1 MLSSSPANRR
11 LTRRYRRIATARSLC
26 SRVVERAR
34 SFAEYAHF
42 ISEIGFAH
50 VGFWP
55 PRSRLQTTTLP
66 LVDFDVHHFSR
77 VHNIILQ
84 RLSLFQP
91 ACPLI
96 KGVWV
101 LFPHSNRGNA
111 LNMLT
116 LYAGVSKTFTPHT
129 GESTYCMHMHYHL
142 FKGER
147 QRSGPRHRESTA
159 NCPMPLCKRCQY
171 VQHTPCRRISSPPL
185 STRHAA
191 RSRFPLPSN
200 RRHCRHR
207 A

>member
-1 MLSSSPANRR
+1 MPTSLAKSVLHTLALGLPEVDSKQPLTTGRLRRASLLSCAQHH
-11 LTRRYRRIATARSLC
+11 TAK
-26 SRVVERAR
+26 VV
-34 SFAEYAHF
+34 
-42 ISEIGFAH
+42 
-50 VGFWP
+50 
-55 PRSRLQTTTLP
+55 
-66 LVDFDVHHFSR
+66 
-77 VHNIILQ
+77 II
-84 RLSLFQP
+84 QP

-116 LYAGVSKTFTPHT
+116 LYAGVSKTFTPPHT

-159 NCPMPLCKRCQY
+159 NCPMLLCKRCQY

-200 RRHCRHR
+200 RRHYRHR